1 MAESDQRRY
10 PITGFILV
18 GFPGHQDLQS
28 RLLSL
33 FLIVYILIVLGN
45 VSVLYMVTTDK
56 RLHIPMYFLVAN
68 LAAMDMVLTSSVI
81 PEMLVRLIFNIKV
94 ILWSNCFIQMY
105 FFHSISTAKIL
116 LLTVMAYDRSVAI
129 CNPKHYLSL
138 RRDAFFVKLAGL
150 TWVLGM
156 ASFLPPIVLT
166 SIFPFCGPNEVDNSF
181 CELLSVMSL
190 ICADAIS
197 AKFINLVLN
206 VIFVFSSFLT
216 ILWFYI
222 KICKIVKVAS
232 SEQRKDFAT
241 CVGHL
246 LVLSLFFPSLVFYS
260 ALFYVS
266 HSLPIIHK
274 ASALVYVILS
284 PLFSPI
290 IYIIAAKEIRNKVA
304 KLIRV
309 QKVFPYVGSTVAVE
323 SH

>member
-10 PITGFILV
+10 PVTGFILV
-18 GFPGHQDLQS
+18 GFPEHQDLQS

-33 FLIVYILIVLGN
+33 FLTVYVLIVLGN
-45 VSVLYMVTTDK
+45 ISMLYMVTTDK
-56 RLHIPMYFLVAN
+56 RLHVPMYFLVAN
-68 LAAMDMVLTSSVI
+68 LAAMDVVLTSSVI
-81 PEMLVRLIFNIKV
+81 PQMLVKLVFNIKV

-105 FFHSISTAKIL
+105 FFHSISAAKTL

-129 CNPKHYLSL
+129 CNPQHYLSL

-166 SIFPFCGPNEVDNSF
+166 SIFPFCGPNEVYNSF

-190 ICADAIS
+190 ICADTIS
-197 AKFINLVLN
+197 VKFINLILN
-206 VIFVFSSFLT
+206 AVFVILSFLT

-222 KICKIVKVAS
+222 KICKLVKVAS
-232 SEQRKDFAT
+232 SEQRKVLAT
-241 CVGHL
+241 CIGHL
-246 LVLSLFFPSLVFYS
+246 LVLSLFFPSMVLYS

-266 HSLPIIHK
+266 HSLPIIHI
-274 ASALVYVILS
+274 AFALVYVTLS
-284 PLFSPI
+284 PLLSPI
-290 IYIIAAKEIRNKVA
+290 IYILAAKEIRDKVA
-304 KLIRV
+304 KFIRV
-309 QKVFPYVGSTVAVE
+309 QKVFPNVGSTVAVE